1 MRNKEIFKDKSV
13 VVVGL
18 ARSGIACANLL
29 YSLGAKVSVTESR
42 DSEATRE
49 AAQELRSRGITVELG
64 KHSKEFFKSRDFI
77 IVSPGVPA
85 NSQPIIWAK
94 EYAIPVLSEIE
105 AAWLL
110 CPATVIAVTGS
121 GGKTTVTTLIGKA
134 IQASGKKVFVCGNIG
149 NPFSGEVEKI
159 APEDFVSLEVSSFQ
173 LENIAQFKPHIAV
186 VLNFNRNHL
195 DRHKDMQEYLDA
207 KKRIF
212 ANQDA
217 GDYLV
222 LNDKDRVLKGLA
234 EEARSKV
241 VFFGSRPSEYNPNQQ
256 AVMAVASILGIDKEV
271 CVKVFSEFKGLEHR
285 MEFVAEV
292 NGVRF
297 INDSKATLAES
308 TVWAINNIS
317 SPVILIAGGKDKGV
331 DYSLISKPGAGK
343 IKEIITIGEAA
354 DLINDALGK
363 SFKIE
368 RAKTLEEAINLAF
381 DKARPGDS
389 VLLSPMCSSFD
400 MFANFEERGRVFK
413 QAVMALALNSQ
424 PLPRNP

>member
-1 MRNKEIFKDKSV
+1 
-13 VVVGL
+13 
-18 ARSGIACANLL
+18 
-29 YSLGAKVSVTESR
+29 
-42 DSEATRE
+42 
-49 AAQELRSRGITVELG
+49 
-64 KHSKEFFKSRDFI
+64 
-77 IVSPGVPA
+77 
-85 NSQPIIWAK
+85 
-94 EYAIPVLSEIE
+94 
-105 AAWLL
+105 
-110 CPATVIAVTGS
+110 
-121 GGKTTVTTLIGKA
+121 
-134 IQASGKKVFVCGNIG
+134 
-149 NPFSGEVEKI
+149 
-159 APEDFVSLEVSSFQ
+159 
-173 LENIAQFKPHIAV
+173 
-186 VLNFNRNHL
+186 
-195 DRHKDMQEYLDA
+195 
-207 KKRIF
+207 
-212 ANQDA
+212 
-217 GDYLV
+217 
-222 LNDKDRVLKGLA
+222 
-234 EEARSKV
+234 
-241 VFFGSRPSEYNPNQQ
+241 
-256 AVMAVASILGIDKEV
+256 
-271 CVKVFSEFKGLEHR
+271 
-285 MEFVAEV
+285 MEFVAEF